1 MANLYPHKKSAS
13 STDRKVCRRR
23 TMTYHELLADKAK
36 SSQLYI
42 YIYIYIYIY
51 VDICHTNLIHLF
63 LSIIYHATLPQKF
76 SGVRLHKCKKNLK

>member
-1 MANLYPHKKSAS
+1 MANLYPHKKNAS

-36 SSQLYI
+36 SLQLYI
-42 YIYIYIYIY
+42 YI
-51 VDICHTNLIHLF
+51 DICHTNLIHLF

-76 SGVRLHKCKKNLK
+76 SGVRFHKCKKI